1 MFYLRITG
9 KNKKKNRV
17 LKMDEKCVITTW
29 LFKTDLSNMNAG
41 EGSTN
46 LKELKTYNNGLPYIS
61 GQSVRHAL
69 RKAIKRENTQAF
81 KCTPEFPCGKIE
93 ECWLCDMFG
102 YLLPKDGAKRWSPIK
117 ASPAFGQI
125 RSSVTTD
132 LIFRMVQ
139 DIECPKCHEKIYPLA
154 ARGKTDEDSVKDKNI
169 KKGSN
174 LTCPKCKEDFDAP
187 YDIRQALAYKQL
199 TDNIYRVNIS
209 LDIAAL
215 GIDEIPKIV
224 GEGENAVMD
233 GVDYKEKYD
242 DEERLKRTTS
252 VLNAI
257 ANISDFAN
265 QSREMTSASPDMV
278 LVSIQSQYNHKLSS
292 ALRMDEKGTID
303 KNTFKDILED
313 CLTIPNTKIFAG
325 FISGIINNE
334 SDIIEVLEKLEGDNL
349 QICETPR
356 QALDAA
362 IKQLN
367 GD

>member
-1 MFYLRITG
+1 
-9 KNKKKNRV
+9 
-17 LKMDEKCVITTW
+17 MDEKCVITTW

-69 RKAIKRENTQAF
+69 RKSIQRENPQAF
-81 KCTPEFPCGKIE
+81 RCTPEFPCGKID

-102 YLLPKDGAKRWSPIK
+102 YLLPKEGAKRWSPIK
-117 ASPAFGQI
+117 ASPALGQI

-139 DIECPKCHEKIYPLA
+139 DIECPKCHENIYPLA
-154 ARGKTDEDSVKDKNI
+154 ARGKGEDGSSKDKNI
-169 KKGSN
+169 RQDSE
-174 LTCPKCKEDFDAP
+174 LTCPKCNEKFKAP

-199 TDNIYRVNIS
+199 TDNIYRANIS

-215 GIDEIPKIV
+215 GVDEIPKIV
-224 GEGENAVMD
+224 GEGANAEME
-233 GVDYKEKYD
+233 GMDYKKKYN
-242 DEERLKRTTS
+242 DEERLKRVTS

-265 QSREMTSASPDMV
+265 QSREMTNASPDMV
-278 LVSIQSQYNHKLSS
+278 LISIQDQYNHKLSS
-292 ALRMDEKGTID
+292 ALRMDEEGNID
-303 KNTFKDILED
+303 KNAFKDILQD
-313 CLTIPNTKIFAG
+313 CLAVPNTKIFAG
-325 FISGIINNE
+325 LISGIINNE
-334 SDIIEVLEKLEGDNL
+334 ADIRKVLEDLNENGL
-349 QICETPR
+349 QICGTPR
-356 QALDAA
+356 QAMDTA

-367 GD
+367 GN